1 MLRFSVAA
9 ATVLAV
15 GLASPL
21 TSGEKAGEKPAAQQ
35 PLQISWH
42 GQSFF
47 TIKTGKGTC
56 IAIDPHNIP
65 EYGRQIG
72 LKADIILMSHNH
84 NDHTQIGVIENSK
97 DKDVRIISGL
107 KGPGL
112 KADWNS
118 VDETVK
124 DVRIRS
130 VGVYHDDME
139 GMKFGKNSI
148 FILEADGWT
157 IAHLG
162 DLGHLLTPAQLKRIG
177 PVDVLMIPVG
187 GVYTLNGSQAKQ
199 VVAQIKPKE
208 YIFPMH
214 CGTKVYD
221 ELLPATEFFEDQERS
236 KVTSSKDNRLSLNR
250 DPQRP
255 RPLIV
260 QLNYWPKGKRD

>member
-1 MLRFSVAA
+1 MLRFSVAVV
-9 ATVLAV
+9 VLIVA
-15 GLASPL
+15 LASPL
-21 TSGEKAGEKPAAQQ
+21 TSGEKPAALQ

-47 TIKTGKGTC
+47 TIKTGKGTR
-56 IAIDPHNIP
+56 IAIDPHAIP
-65 EYGRQIG
+65 EYGRMLG
-72 LKADIILMSHNH
+72 LKADIILISHNH
-84 NDHTQIGVIENSK
+84 NDHTQVDVIENSK
-97 DKDVRIISGL
+97 DKDVRIITGL
-107 KGPGL
+107 KGGGL
-112 KADWNS
+112 KADWNQ

-139 GMKFGKNSI
+139 GMKSGKNSI
-148 FILEADGWT
+148 FILEVDGWT

-162 DLGHLLTPAQLKRIG
+162 DLGHLLSPAQLKRIG

-187 GVYTLNGSQAKQ
+187 GVYTLNGSQAKE

-221 ELLPATEFFEDQERS
+221 ELLPATEFLQDQERA